1 MSIIISL
8 NIFGVPF
15 VFNLKLPIN
24 SWKKRLLTT
33 FFFCLLHTF
42 NYLSFF
48 FSFTFFFT
56 FDGQLCL
63 LTFAIVYR
71 LTQVAKLV
79 HSQFSHSSLR
89 AIRQMFLVDNGSS
102 PFQKKSNRQRISSP
116 LGIFLA
122 IFFNLSAICQFALI
136 LDMLIQ

>member
-33 FFFCLLHTF
+33 FFFVSCTLLIIF
-42 NYLSFF
+42 LFF
-48 FSFTFFFT
+48 FLSLFFFFT

-79 HSQFSHSSLR
+79 HSQFSHSSSH
-89 AIRQMFLVDNGSS
+89 AIRQMFLVDNSSS

-116 LGIFLA
+116 LGILLA
-122 IFFNLSAICQFALI
+122 IFFNLSAI
-136 LDMLIQ
+136 

>member
-33 FFFCLLHTF
+33 FLFVSCTLLIIF
-42 NYLSFF
+42 LFF

-116 LGIFLA
+116 LGILPA
-122 IFFNLSAICQFALI
+122 IFFNLSAI
-136 LDMLIQ
+136 

>member
-33 FFFCLLHTF
+33 FFFCLLHPF

-116 LGIFLA
+116 LGILPA
-122 IFFNLSAICQFALI
+122 IFFNLTAI
-136 LDMLIQ
+136 

>member
-1 MSIIISL
+1 MSIIIFL

-33 FFFCLLHTF
+33 FFFVSCTLLIIF
-42 NYLSFF
+42 LF

-71 LTQVAKLV
+71 LTQVAKIV

-89 AIRQMFLVDNGSS
+89 AIRQMLLVDNGSS
-102 PFQKKSNRQRISSP
+102 PFQKKSNRQRISCP
-116 LGIFLA
+116 LGILPA
-122 IFFNLSAICQFALI
+122 IFFNLTAI
-136 LDMLIQ
+136 

>member
-1 MSIIISL
+1 MLRMCNSNPAWIVQMLDSA
-8 NIFGVPF
+8 
-15 VFNLKLPIN
+15 IN
-24 SWKKRLLTT
+24 QIN
-33 FFFCLLHTF
+33 H
-42 NYLSFF
+42 YPVDI
-48 FSFTFFFT
+48 FT

-71 LTQVAKLV
+71 LTQDAKLV

-116 LGIFLA
+116 LGILLA
-122 IFFNLSAICQFALI
+122 IFFNLSAI
-136 LDMLIQ
+136 